1 METKKTLADEFL
13 ALNPEQRRLIHFSLC
28 EHALEKWNSYA
39 KAHKKIEYQE
49 TVAGTLQE
57 VDKQL
62 PSDSLS
68 SAKQGFDSLNVTKRY
83 QEPITAMQDDELV
96 FPENISFAYYA
107 IYNLFQKYA
116 ENKTVDDWLIVNQAL
131 SSESNSEMWN
141 SLLNNAIQEAR

>member
-1 METKKTLADEFL
+1 METKKTLAYDFL
-13 ALNPEQRRLIHFSLC
+13 ALNPKQRRLVHFSLC
-28 EHALEKWNSYA
+28 EHALEKWNSYV
-39 KAHKKIEYQE
+39 KTYKKIEYQE
-49 TVAGTLQE
+49 TVTGTLQE

-83 QEPITAMQDDELV
+83 QEPITAMQDDDLV
-96 FPENISFAYYA
+96 FPEDISFAYYA

-141 SLLNNAIQEAR
+141 LLLNNAIQESR